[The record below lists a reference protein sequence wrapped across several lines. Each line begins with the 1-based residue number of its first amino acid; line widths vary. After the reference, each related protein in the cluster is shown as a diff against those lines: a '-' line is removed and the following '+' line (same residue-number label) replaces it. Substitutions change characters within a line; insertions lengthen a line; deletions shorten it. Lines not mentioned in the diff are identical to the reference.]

1 MALQVLGQVHLQKR
15 HLDTTGGSDY
25 NYLCQSFFY
34 LWDDFV
40 TYFAVEVLS
49 AFLPVV
55 FEQVN
60 RESLATF
67 VTILADLKISL

>member
-15 HLDTTGGSDY
+15 HLVDTTGELNDY
-25 NYLCQSFFY
+25 FKSFY
-34 LWDDFV
+34 LWNDFV

-49 AFLPVV
+49 AFLPMV

-67 VTILADLKISL
+67 VAILADLKINS

>member
-1 MALQVLGQVHLQKR
+1 MMIM
-15 HLDTTGGSDY
+15 TIMSE
-25 NYLCQSFFY
+25 SFY

-40 TYFAVEVLS
+40 AYFAVEVLS

-67 VTILADLKISL
+67 VTILADLKINL